1 MVTMDVVRPRT
12 LDEALRLK
20 ADLPTPRAGSSR
32 VAPT

>member
-1 MVTMDVVRPRT
+1 MDVVRPRT

-20 ADLPTPRAGSSR
+20 ATSTPRAGSSR